1 MRNTE
6 ERERHFQKVI
16 NRWENDGGAVAKNE
30 FPRRRVF
37 DDHNAGENPAFIPGN
52 AERKQTPGRF
62 EQGPKS
68 RIAGTVGM
76 RCERE

>member
-52 AERKQTPGRF
+52 AERKQTPGVLNKARNPALQAQL
-62 EQGPKS
+62 E
-68 RIAGTVGM
+68 
-76 RCERE
+76 